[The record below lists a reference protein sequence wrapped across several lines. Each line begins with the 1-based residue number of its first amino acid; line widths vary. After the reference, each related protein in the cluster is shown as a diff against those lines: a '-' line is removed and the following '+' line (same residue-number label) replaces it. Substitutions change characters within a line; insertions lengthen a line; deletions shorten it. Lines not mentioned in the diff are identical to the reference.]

1 MGGANTKQVQ
11 IKAGMKPGDLHSSI
25 QSLSVCYTN
34 LYLYLSV
41 IFLVPINKFV
51 TTIAAV
57 LNDVIDCKWVS
68 PYTAAKQTDN

>member
-25 QSLSVCYTN
+25 QSLSVCYTC
-34 LYLYLSV
+34 LYLYLIV
-41 IFLVPINKFV
+41 IFLVLNKFV
-51 TTIAAV
+51 TTIATV
-57 LNDVIDCKWVS
+57 LNGVIDCKWAS